1 MVSFMN
7 EIKIHVFH
15 TGNVRVSPY
24 LPFGGEHCNILKTSG
39 IFIPKKKWL
48 TLPVSCYL
56 IEHPKGLILFDT
68 GWNRN
73 MSPNGMFDKKS
84 QIKSLGSHVLYK
96 TNQGWVEK
104 GKCIDE
110 QLANIGIKPI
120 DLDYVIL
127 SHLDCDHANGLSLVK
142 DAKHIIVSNDELK
155 FANKKDF
162 ITKTRYQK
170 KWWKDINLT
179 GFDFNGNE
187 GPFEK
192 SYDLFGDG
200 SIVLINIQ
208 GHSDGLCALKII
220 NKETGKYVLLYSDG
234 GYATKSWENMILP
247 GIIDNKKKGIKSLE
261 WIKQE
266 SLNPN
271 CVESIANHDVDVIP
285 HIIEI

>member
-1 MVSFMN
+1 MN

-24 LPFGGEHCNILKTSG
+24 LPFGGEHCNILKASG
-39 IFIPKKKWL
+39 LFISKKKWL

-68 GWNRN
+68 GWNRD
-73 MSPNGMFDKKS
+73 MSPNGIFDKKA
-84 QIKSLGSHVLYK
+84 QIKSLGSLMLYK

-110 QLANIGIKPI
+110 QLANIGIKPS

-142 DAKHIIVSNDELK
+142 EARHIIVSNDELK
-155 FANKKDF
+155 FANEKNF

-179 GFDFNGNE
+179 GFDFNGYE

-192 SYDLFGDG
+192 SYDLFDDG

-208 GHSDGLCALKII
+208 GHSDGLCALKIT
-220 NKETGKYVLLYSDG
+220 NKETGNYVLLYSDG
-234 GYATKSWENMILP
+234 GYATKSWMNMILP
-247 GIIDNKKKGIKSLE
+247 GIIDNKEKGIKSLE
-261 WIKQE
+261 WIKKE
-266 SLNPN
+266 SLNPK
-271 CVESIANHDVDVIP
+271 CIESIANHDVDVIP
-285 HIIEI
+285 HIIKI